1 LNTTKSQRIVTGMR
15 NRAFLLV
22 CLLASAAPAVAQTSE
37 FGITVGGSKR
47 LISRRDEA
55 QGIGI
60 SDNFKFSNSDREIYY
75 GVQIEPATF
84 FKIRAGQIEAPLAF
98 QYTNSA
104 NQKARTDIRKG
115 KVEHADAVV
124 DYRFSE
130 PFGTTGLFAG
140 VGLYRQRGTL
150 TDTAIPVE
158 QRGNQTETNYGFLG
172 GVNGDFPI
180 TRRTGFIV
188 EMTYHWIAYNYKV
201 RYVTLGGG
209 LRFSF

>member
-1 LNTTKSQRIVTGMR
+1 MR
-15 NRAFLLV
+15 KHAFLLV

-37 FGITVGGSKR
+37 FGITIGGSKR
-47 LISRRDEA
+47 LISRRDQA

-60 SDNFKFSNSDREIYY
+60 RDNFKFSNSARQIYY
-75 GVQIEPATF
+75 GVQIEPGTF

-104 NQKARTDIRKG
+104 NQKARTDIPKG
-115 KVEHADAVV
+115 KVEHVDGII

-130 PFGTTGLFAG
+130 PYGSTGLFAG

-150 TDTAIPVE
+150 TDPAIPDG
-158 QRGNQTETNYGFLG
+158 QRGNQTETNYGFIG

-188 EMTYHWIAYNYKV
+188 EATYHWINYAYKV